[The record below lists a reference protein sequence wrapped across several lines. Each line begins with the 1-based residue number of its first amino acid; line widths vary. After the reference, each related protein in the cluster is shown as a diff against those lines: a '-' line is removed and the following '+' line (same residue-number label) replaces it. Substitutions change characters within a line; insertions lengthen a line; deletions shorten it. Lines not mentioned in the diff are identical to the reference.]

1 MNNPRNV
8 TVATPESTRNIPVV
22 IASAFRMGRRL
33 DRHTAQ
39 RATTPPI
46 NKFHVTVMSHDY
58 LASIG
63 LKQHWKE
70 NLMTLVGRTRRINI
84 LKLAAV
90 FVLANGIGI
99 NGWKHNFSCKYFD
112 GSWSDC
118 AVQLSS
124 DEEIT
129 ITFSNHSRHCQYLQ
143 PAGRSPI
150 VMRNST
156 SSQRLSEGGSDVPS
170 KIEPKRKPSNSQTLT
185 AQTERVK
192 KSHCSG
198 EQSGQLLSRCKHKHV
213 YCCTYML
220 SPIHDCHRA
229 ASEKGPTGNF

>member
-1 MNNPRNV
+1 MDCDPTLQTNK
-8 TVATPESTRNIPVV
+8 ST
-22 IASAFRMGRRL
+22 
-33 DRHTAQ
+33 
-39 RATTPPI
+39 ATTPPI
-46 NKFHVTVMSHDY
+46 NKFHVTHLRSPATSSTSD
-58 LASIG
+58 SIEYAHNGCGVAVLLRGGG
-63 LKQHWKE
+63 LSPPVS
-70 NLMTLVGRTRRINI
+70 LVGRTRRINI

-112 GSWSDC
+112 
-118 AVQLSS
+118 A
-124 DEEIT
+124 
-129 ITFSNHSRHCQYLQ
+129 
-143 PAGRSPI
+143 
-150 VMRNST
+150 